1 LKILVTGGAGFIG
14 SNLCERLVNDGYDV
28 TSYDNYFTGS
38 LDNHVTGVRYI
49 NSPDG
54 HCGLHSVPH
63 YTVDIYRVLEPEYDI
78 IYHLGEYSRVEQS
91 FDDFN
96 LVWEYNKIGTKKVLD
111 FAKKCNAKIIYAGSS
126 SKFTNEHEG
135 YIKSPYTWSKESNTE
150 FIKLFCEWNSIDYAI
165 AYFYNVY
172 GPREIEV
179 GKYATLIA
187 SFKYKK
193 LKGNKLTVVA
203 PGTQKRHF
211 THVDDII
218 EGLIMIADRG
228 HGDEFGIGNSTRL
241 GGYSVL
247 EVAEMFDCEIE
258 MIPERKGNRM
268 SERIVADRT
277 HALGWYPKK
286 SLKEYINEHTK
297 LTKRIRN

>member
-1 LKILVTGGAGFIG
+1 MKILVTGGAGFIG

-38 LDNHVTGVRYI
+38 LDNHVDGVQYI
-49 NSPDG
+49 N
-54 HCGLHSVPH
+54 HN
-63 YTVDIYRVLEPEYDI
+63 TVDIHRVLEPEYDI
-78 IYHLGEYSRVEQS
+78 IYHLGEYSRTEQS
-91 FDDFN
+91 FDDYN
-96 LVWEYNKIGTKKVLD
+96 LVWEYNKIGTKEVLD
-111 FAKKCNAKIIYAGSS
+111 FAKKCNAKIIYAGSGT
-126 SKFTNEHEG
+126 KFTNEHEG
-135 YIKSPYTWSKESNTE
+135 YIKSPYTWSKETNTE

-172 GPREIEV
+172 GTREIEV

-193 LKGNKLTVVA
+193 MKGNKLTVVA

-218 EGLIMIADRG
+218 DGLIMISDRG
-228 HGDEFGIGNSTRL
+228 HGDEFGIGNSTS
-241 GGYSVL
+241 YSVL

-258 MIPERKGNRM
+258 MIPERRGNRM
-268 SERIVADRT
+268 SERIVSDRT

-286 SLKEYINEHTK
+286 SLKEYI
-297 LTKRIRN
+297 

>member
-1 LKILVTGGAGFIG
+1 MKILVTGGAGFIG

-38 LDNHVTGVRYI
+38 LDNHVDGVQYI
-49 NSPDG
+49 N
-54 HCGLHSVPH
+54 HN
-63 YTVDIYRVLEPEYDI
+63 TVDIHRVLEPEYDI
-78 IYHLGEYSRVEQS
+78 IYQLGEYSRTEQS
-91 FDDFN
+91 FDDYN
-96 LVWEYNKIGTKKVLD
+96 LVWEYNKIGTKEVLD

-126 SKFTNEHEG
+126 TKFANTHKG
-135 YIKSPYTWSKESNTE
+135 YIKSPYTWSKETNTE

-172 GPREIEV
+172 GTREIEV

-193 LKGNKLTVVA
+193 MKGNKLTVVA

-218 EGLIMIADRG
+218 DGLIMISDRG
-228 HGDEFGIGNSTRL
+228 HGDEFGIGNSTS
-241 GGYSVL
+241 YSVL

-258 MIPERKGNRM
+258 MIPERRGNRM
-268 SERIVADRT
+268 SERIVSDRT

-286 SLKEYINEHTK
+286 SLKEYI
-297 LTKRIRN
+297 